1 MKILGNLNWEQ
12 EKQYQKKLR
21 ESIMKR
27 WEKID
32 KQLEKAD

>member
-12 EKQYQKKLR
+12 EKRYQKKLR
-21 ESIMKR
+21 ESIRKR

-32 KQLEKAD
+32 KQLEKTD